1 MNFTI
6 NIIIKQFITFYA
18 KYKPARQTVSPSDLH
33 SLGNFLKLPLYF
45 AYNFPLIYLQWKEE
59 IIFYILYLFRDT
71 YIKPSNPIGH

>member
-6 NIIIKQFITFYA
+6 NIIIKQFINFYA
-18 KYKPARQTVSPSDLH
+18 EYKPRQTISPSDLN

-59 IIFYILYLFRDT
+59 IIFYIYLFRDT
-71 YIKPSNPIGH
+71 YIKSSNPIGH

>member
-18 KYKPARQTVSPSDLH
+18 KYKLARQTLSPSDLH
-33 SLGNFLKLPLYF
+33 SLGNFLKLPLYS
-45 AYNFPLIYLQWKEE
+45 AYNFPLIYLRWVEE
-59 IIFYILYLFRDT
+59 IIFYIYLFRDT